1 LLFFKSIFLLKEEII
16 ILNAFRANGGKKLI
30 YRTNKNII
38 YYRQIAFAIKG
49 KINKEAI
56 KQTFAFLTRHNASP
70 ATFTFL
76 VYLFQE
82 QYNWKEEKFIP
93 LSRARFCK
101 YYLDNGTDYGKAKK
115 ELMAF
120 GLFYKTE
127 DELEFSPYYSR
138 APIYILDLEK
148 ASSLE

>member
-1 LLFFKSIFLLKEEII
+1 MLRSQPLLFLFIYFKNNII
-16 ILNAFRANGGKKLI
+16 GKK
-30 YRTNKNII
+30 KN
-38 YYRQIAFAIKG
+38 
-49 KINKEAI
+49 
-56 KQTFAFLTRHNASP
+56 
-70 ATFTFL
+70 
-76 VYLFQE
+76 LF
-82 QYNWKEEKFIP
+82 P

>member
-1 LLFFKSIFLLKEEII
+1 M
-16 ILNAFRANGGKKLI
+16 I
-30 YRTNKNII
+30 YHTNKNII
-38 YYRQIAFAIKG
+38 YHKQIAFTIKG

-93 LSRARFCK
+93 LSRTRFCK
-101 YYLDNGTDYGKAKK
+101 YYLDNGTDYAKAKK

-120 GLFYKTE
+120 GLFYKTG

-148 ASSLE
+148 APSLE